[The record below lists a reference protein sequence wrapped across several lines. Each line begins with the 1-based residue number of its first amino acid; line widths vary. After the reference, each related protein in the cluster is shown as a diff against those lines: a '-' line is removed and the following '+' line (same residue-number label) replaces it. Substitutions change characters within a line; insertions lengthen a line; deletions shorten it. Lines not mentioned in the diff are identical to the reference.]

1 MIHPRNKA
9 MIWMTDEMD
18 KMWEKDQCI
27 GLTADVL
34 QSWVMKA
41 AERNSHEAFE
51 MVSLLA
57 VVSAAIENHVCD
69 EDCEDG
75 GDHWA
80 TCMDSLDRLF
90 AAEYFDGTNV
100 IKEFLT
106 RLQQPLLLD
115 YKRSWITG
123 SNGLSWSNE
132 ERDLDIAVWKGL
144 EFLRLQVVA
153 AEVSAHLC

>member
-1 MIHPRNKA
+1 
-9 MIWMTDEMD
+9 
-18 KMWEKDQCI
+18 
-27 GLTADVL
+27 
-34 QSWVMKA
+34 
-41 AERNSHEAFE
+41 
-51 MVSLLA
+51 
-57 VVSAAIENHVCD
+57 
-69 EDCEDG
+69 
-75 GDHWA
+75 
-80 TCMDSLDRLF
+80 MDSLDRLF